1 MNARHLAFDATQ
13 RWFSHLMR
21 VDWDLSYIRQATT
34 RDLMRCAGPRT
45 WQSQLLAPSLAPS
58 LMRSKGF
65 FFSSILRF
73 YVFSMTLFYA
83 NQCKPLSM
91 KTHAPKPKIKR
102 PRVPKRL
109 IYH

>member
-1 MNARHLAFDATQ
+1 M
-13 RWFSHLMR
+13 
-21 VDWDLSYIRQATT
+21 
-34 RDLMRCAGPRT
+34 
-45 WQSQLLAPSLAPS
+45 WQSQLLAPSLTRS
-58 LMRSKGF
+58 LMRPKI

-91 KTHAPKPKIKR
+91 KIHAPKPKIKR